1 MSPPSGPLVS
11 GGHCVAPEWIDVY
24 GHMNMARYAALFDE
38 VGYAL
43 LDQVGVGQR
52 YTDATRRGVF
62 TVDVRIRYLKE
73 LHVGVPLS
81 VSLRL
86 LDVDHVRLHSFLE
99 LTNVETGRVAAT
111 MEQLAVHASLESRGV
126 LRFDDALLARLRQVV
141 RAHDAAGRPD
151 PSVLALRCEAPPSAS
166 AGPRPH

>member
-1 MSPPSGPLVS
+1 MTPATDPLVS
-11 GGHCVAPEWIDVY
+11 EGHRVKPEWIDVY

-43 LDQVGVGQR
+43 LDRVGVGQR

-73 LHVGVPLS
+73 LHVDVPLA

-86 LDVDHVRLHSFLE
+86 LEVDHVRLHSFLE
-99 LTNVETGRVAAT
+99 LTNLQTGRTAAT

-126 LRFDDALLARLRQVV
+126 LRFDEPLLTRLRQVV
-141 RAHDAAGRPD
+141 AAHDAAGRPD
-151 PSVLALRCEAPPSAS
+151 PSVLALRCEAPR
-166 AGPRPH
+166 GPTVGPEDD